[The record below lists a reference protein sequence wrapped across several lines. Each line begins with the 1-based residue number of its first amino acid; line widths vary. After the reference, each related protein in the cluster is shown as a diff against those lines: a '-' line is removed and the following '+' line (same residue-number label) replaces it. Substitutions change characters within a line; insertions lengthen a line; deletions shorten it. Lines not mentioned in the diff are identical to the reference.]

1 MLLTPQQS
9 AAIIPPKPATHL
21 LDYSYRSMGRFQTR
35 KSKGVGYT
43 PLGVWLFLCPK
54 SILSKL
60 KNLPLWW
67 GGWLERYSLYT
78 ASETN
83 FLLHRQ
89 KYQTLRGGLSLSKGD
104 SHMTNRTQKLTNSVS
119 KKSQSRFN
127 VLTRSGRSIA
137 RKVLFTQAVQLKN
150 QSPAVLIKF
159 DSMERIA

>member
-1 MLLTPQQS
+1 MLLTTPQS
-9 AAIIPPKPATHL
+9 TAIILPKPVTHL
-21 LDYSYRSMGRFQTR
+21 LDYSCKSMGRFQTR

-43 PLGVWLFLCPK
+43 PQGVWLFLCPK

-83 FLLHRQ
+83 FLPHRP
-89 KYQTLRGGLSLSKGD
+89 KYQTFSGGLSLSKGD
-104 SHMTNRTQKLTNSVS
+104 SHMTSHAQKLTIPVS
-119 KKSQSRFN
+119 KKYQSRFN
-127 VLTRSGRSIA
+127 VLTRTGRSIA

-150 QSPAVLIKF
+150 QTPTVLIKF